1 MAEQV
6 VSRTNANYTGP
17 RFFGAPV
24 GDFSVAQTLLITVAS
39 GFVAFFATTFLAIM
53 SLLVL
58 TAMGRKVD
66 FAIAYKWV
74 GLPVGIATLLAA
86 AVFLSSALVARMR
99 RESSAKR

>member
-1 MAEQV
+1 MAEHV
-6 VSRTNANYTGP
+6 APRTNANYTGP

-53 SLLVL
+53 TMLVL

-74 GLPVGIATLLAA
+74 GLPAGIVTLLAA
-86 AVFLSSALVARMR
+86 AVFLSSALVTRMR
-99 RESSAKR
+99 RESSARR